1 MINGDCKGMYALI
14 VNNKIIKIMIVT
26 FLRDLFS
33 GCREAPPDS
42 REAVDV
48 IKNGS
53 KRSDKY
59 NSDVKALKERYRVE
73 FETGV
78 CIRIPLKEILEIC
91 PRERKRVDAYAGLV
105 SHLKREYGVEL
116 IINSNKSIKQ

>member
-116 IINSNKSIKQ
+116 IINSNKSK

>member
-1 MINGDCKGMYALI
+1 
-14 VNNKIIKIMIVT
+14 MIVT
-26 FLRDLFS
+26 FLRDLFG
-33 GCREAPPDS
+33 GCRETPPDS
-42 REAVDV
+42 REAVGEV
-48 IKNGS
+48 KNGS
-53 KRSDKY
+53 KRSNKY
-59 NSDVKALKERYRVE
+59 DSDVKALKERYRVE

-116 IINSNKSIKQ
+116 IINSNKSK

>member
-1 MINGDCKGMYALI
+1 
-14 VNNKIIKIMIVT
+14 MIVT
-26 FLRDLFS
+26 FLRDLFG
-33 GCREAPPDS
+33 GCRETPPDS
-42 REAVDV
+42 REAVGEV
-48 IKNGS
+48 KNGS

-59 NSDVKALKERYRVE
+59 DSNVKALKERYRVE

-116 IINSNKSIKQ
+116 IINSNKSK

>member
-1 MINGDCKGMYALI
+1 
-14 VNNKIIKIMIVT
+14 MIVEY
-26 FLRDLFS
+26 LNRLFG

-42 REAVDV
+42 REAVGEV
-48 IKNGS
+48 KNGS

-59 NSDVKALKERYRVE
+59 DSDVKALKERYRVE

-91 PRERKRVDAYAGLV
+91 PRVRKRVDAYTGLV

-116 IINSNKSIKQ
+116 IINSNKSK

>member
-1 MINGDCKGMYALI
+1 
-14 VNNKIIKIMIVT
+14 MIVEY
-26 FLRDLFS
+26 LNRLFG

-42 REAVDV
+42 REAVGEV
-48 IKNGS
+48 KNGS

-59 NSDVKALKERYRVE
+59 DSDVKALRERYRVE

>member
-1 MINGDCKGMYALI
+1 
-14 VNNKIIKIMIVT
+14 MIVT
-26 FLRDLFS
+26 FLRDLFG
-33 GCREAPPDS
+33 GCRETPPDS
-42 REAVDV
+42 REAVGEV
-48 IKNGS
+48 KNGS
-53 KRSDKY
+53 KRSNKY
-59 NSDVKALKERYRVE
+59 DSDVKALKERYRVE

-116 IINSNKSIKQ
+116 VITSNKNK